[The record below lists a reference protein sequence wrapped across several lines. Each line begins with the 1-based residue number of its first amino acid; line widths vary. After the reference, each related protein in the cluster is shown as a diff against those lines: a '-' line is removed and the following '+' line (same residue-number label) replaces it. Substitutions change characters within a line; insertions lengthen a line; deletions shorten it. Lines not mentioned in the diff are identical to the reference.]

1 MAKFFRKI
9 RQRLLNDFK
18 FNQYLLYAIGEILLV
33 VFGILIAFQIDAWNK
48 QREQSKE
55 EQRILHN
62 LKTDL
67 LNDIAQLDINIQSSL
82 DRQANT
88 DTLLTILAEPREHT
102 VGRFLALVYP
112 LFYESHFE
120 VNSGTFDESLASG
133 TIKYIKNDSL
143 RQEIFEYYRDA
154 KLSYADKNS
163 LKMTYELILPQFAKT
178 LAPSKDFVTF
188 FAQKPTLLPNLNLSA
203 IAQDKEFYTMLILK
217 LGTEDDQVRNWLR
230 YKKMAQ
236 VLLEKTEAQLQKK

>member
-1 MAKFFRKI
+1 MAKIFRKI
-9 RQRLLNDFK
+9 RQRLLNNFK

-48 QREQSKE
+48 QREQNKE
-55 EQRILHN
+55 QQRILHN
-62 LKTDL
+62 LRTDL

-82 DRQANT
+82 ERQANT
-88 DTLLTILAEPREHT
+88 DTLLDMLAEPQQHT
-102 VGRFLALVYP
+102 IDKFLTLVYP

-133 TIKYIKNDSL
+133 TIKYVKNDLL

-163 LKMTYELILPQFAKT
+163 LKMTYELILPEFAKT

-188 FAQKPTLLPNLNLSA
+188 FAQKSTLLPSLNLSA
-203 IAQDKEFYTMLILK
+203 IAQDKDFNTMLILK
-217 LGTEDDQVRNWLR
+217 LGTEDDQVRNWRR
-230 YKKMAQ
+230 YKEMAQ
-236 VLLEKTEAQLQKK
+236 ALLERTETQMQKK